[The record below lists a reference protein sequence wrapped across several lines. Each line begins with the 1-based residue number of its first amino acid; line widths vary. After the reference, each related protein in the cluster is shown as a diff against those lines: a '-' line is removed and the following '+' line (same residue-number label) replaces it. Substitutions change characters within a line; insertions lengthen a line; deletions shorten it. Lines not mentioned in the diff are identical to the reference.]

1 MGPSSKDFPIATLNC
16 SCQNLFALHRKRPNR
31 RVAAK
36 AGNRPANLRSQPGRD
51 IELAL
56 DSSSATAGLTA
67 EPSGSLAGS
76 IRVPGD
82 KSISH
87 RALIFGT
94 LAVGETRIE
103 GLLEGEDVLATA
115 ECMRRLGARVT
126 RRGAG
131 SWSVSGV
138 GVGGLREPAQ
148 PLDFGNS
155 GTGARLVMGLVAGHP
170 ITATFIGDASLSRR
184 PMGRVITPL
193 TEMGAHFHAREGG
206 RLPLTLTGAK
216 PALPISYTSP
226 VASAQVKSAI
236 LLAGLNAPGKTT
248 VIEATPTRDH
258 TERMLRA
265 FGAEVETREGP
276 QGLLE
281 IRLTGEPELRPC
293 PITVPGDPSSAAF
306 PVVAALLT
314 PGSEIVVKGITLN
327 PHRAGLYTTLIE
339 MGGDIEVMNQRD
351 EGGEPVADLRVRSS
365 RLKGIDV
372 PPARA
377 ASMIDEYPVL
387 AIAAAFAEGETRML
401 GIHELRV
408 KESDRIA
415 ATASGLRANGIK
427 VHESEDG
434 MIVEGRGG
442 KVAGGGRI
450 ATHMDHRIAM
460 SFLVMGLAAERPVTV
475 DDASMI
481 ATSFPDFT
489 GLMRGL
495 GASFAGHAQ

>member
-1 MGPSSKDFPIATLNC
+1 M
-16 SCQNLFALHRKRPNR
+16 
-31 RVAAK
+31 
-36 AGNRPANLRSQPGRD
+36 
-51 IELAL
+51 
-56 DSSSATAGLTA
+56 
-67 EPSGSLAGS
+67 
-76 IRVPGD
+76 PGD

-115 ECMRRLGARVT
+115 EAMRWLGAEVT
-126 RRGAG
+126 RNADG
-131 SWSVSGV
+131 SWSVWGV
-138 GVGGLREPAQ
+138 GVGGLREPEQ

-170 ITATFIGDASLSRR
+170 ITATFTGDASLSRR
-184 PMGRVITPL
+184 PMGRVISPL
-193 TEMGAHFHAREGG
+193 TQMGAHFHAREGG
-206 RLPLTLTGAK
+206 RLPLTLTGARR
-216 PALPISYTSP
+216 ALPISYRSP

-236 LLAGLNAPGKTT
+236 LLAGLNTPGVTT
-248 VIEATPTRDH
+248 VLEATPTRDH

-265 FGAEVETREGP
+265 FGAEIASETDKD
-276 QGLLE
+276 GLLA
-281 IRLTGEPELRPC
+281 ISLTGEPELTPC
-293 PITVPGDPSSAAF
+293 PIAVPGDPSSAAF

-314 PGSEIVVKGITLN
+314 PGSEIVVEGITLN
-327 PHRAGLYTTLIE
+327 PHRAGLYTTLME
-339 MGGDIEVMNQRD
+339 MGGDIEVMNQRQ

-365 RLKGIDV
+365 RLKGIEV

-387 AIAAAFAEGETRML
+387 AVAAAFAEGTTTML

-427 VHESEDG
+427 VRESEDG
-434 MIVEGRGG
+434 MIVEGRSGE
-442 KVAGGGRI
+442 AGGGGHVT
-450 ATHMDHRIAM
+450 THMDHRIAM
-460 SFLVMGLAAERPVTV
+460 SFLVMGLAAQKPVTV

-481 ATSFPDFT
+481 ATSFPDFER
-489 GLMRGL
+489 LMRGL
-495 GASFAGHAQ
+495 GASFAGRAQ